1 MGCTILGKIKGSLKS
16 FSVGFSSLTEPC
28 LRKTTPEHMLTI
40 TWVTA
45 GSRKRLWQL
54 RLGGSNRNWEKWA
67 EWMEVRSDNLR
78 ERGIMT
84 SKLLAWSGGWIMLTF
99 TEMRNIEKLGNF
111 YVGWAGDSHF
121 IMHSVLF
128 EDGCGT
134 HLNMILNGGHLSKSR
149 YFPSSTFCYD
159 GRRSVLAPSCTVAT
173 SSMWLFTLEFVN
185 FN

>member
-1 MGCTILGKIKGSLKS
+1 MILEWYVPSLGKLSKGSLKS
-16 FSVGFSSLTEPC
+16 FSVGFSSLTDPC
-28 LRKTTPEHMLTI
+28 LRKTTPEHMLII

-111 YVGWAGDSHF
+111 YGGVGWGLPFYNNAFCPFWGWLWDSLKHDFEWRTF
-121 IMHSVLF
+121 I
-128 EDGCGT
+128 
-134 HLNMILNGGHLSKSR
+134 
-149 YFPSSTFCYD
+149 
-159 GRRSVLAPSCTVAT
+159 
-173 SSMWLFTLEFVN
+173 
-185 FN
+185 